1 MKKNLWKV
9 LLALLCAAAL
19 LTGCTRQAAPTQSG
33 TAPATTHSGT
43 AAESPQQENGEAPC
57 LRRRSRAATIGK
69 TPTAA

>member
-19 LTGCTRQAAPTQSG
+19 LTGCTREAAPTQSG
-33 TAPATTHSGT
+33 TS
-43 AAESPQQENGEAPC
+43 AESPQQENGEAPC
-57 LRRRSRAATIGK
+57 LRRRSRATTIGK